1 MTELEK
7 EWSWPKDRDKI
18 WHGFHMKLNLNMDSV
33 IKVVSNSILWK
44 IVGKGKEVERLQ
56 RLADT
61 CKEKCSDNGEVIV
74 CGSLLSFLQLVIK
87 HGLYWQISSSFYF
100 MLSLS
105 QSAPSGLG
113 SFPSR
118 VIQTCIS
125 RLSYLRIALLLL
137 WDYHLPLTFI
147 TDCGSRRR
155 CLRNCP
161 VPDSLLPTHI
171 GQQQYYFPLTNK
183 TNQSNS
189 NLFFL

>member
-1 MTELEK
+1 MKLTQ
-7 EWSWPKDRDKI
+7 KDRDKI

-33 IKVVSNSILWK
+33 IKVVTNSILWK
-44 IVGKGKEVERLQ
+44 IVGKGKEVERIQ

-61 CKEKCSDNGEVIV
+61 CSDNGKVIM

-100 MLSLS
+100 VLSLP

-137 WDYHLPLTFI
+137 WDYHPPLTFI
-147 TDCGSRRR
+147 TDWQQEEVSEKLPGSRQPPAYTYWIT
-155 CLRNCP
+155 P
-161 VPDSLLPTHI
+161 VLLSI
-171 GQQQYYFPLTNK
+171 NEQD
-183 TNQSNS
+183 QSIKQ
-189 NLFFL
+189 

>member
-1 MTELEK
+1 
-7 EWSWPKDRDKI
+7 
-18 WHGFHMKLNLNMDSV
+18 MKLNLNMDSV